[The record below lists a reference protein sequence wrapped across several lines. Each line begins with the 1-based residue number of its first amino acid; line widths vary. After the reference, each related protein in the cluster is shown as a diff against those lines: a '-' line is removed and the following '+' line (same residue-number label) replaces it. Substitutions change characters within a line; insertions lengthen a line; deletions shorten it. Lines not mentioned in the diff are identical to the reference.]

1 MPPELSPW
9 GVILP
14 FVAALATVIIVVLR
28 GLTSGR
34 IVVGRHYDDARTD
47 EAAWRKA
54 AETALT
60 ANVEMTSHVARLVA
74 AVEQLTATTR
84 ETQQLV
90 RVLVA
95 PDHRSAV

>member
-1 MPPELSPW
+1 MPIELSPLA
-9 GVILP
+9 VILP

-34 IVVGRHYDDARTD
+34 IVVGRHYDDARAD
-47 EAAWRKA
+47 ESAWRNA
-54 AETALT
+54 AETALA
-60 ANVEMTSHVARLVA
+60 ANTEMSNHVSRLVS

-90 RVLVA
+90 RALVTT
-95 PDHRSAV
+95 DHRSDA